1 MSIDDNIRYKK
12 LQYNI
17 NIKAA
22 KISALSSGKIDKY
35 EYITA
40 EEILLSDQGRI
51 IEKPK
56 FIYSPL
62 GSAFEKQ
69 TKTSEEK
76 GKKQIKALEEHGKQL
91 IKSGS
96 EKHSLE
102 LLRQKNFFD
111 ELVNERK
118 LEINKSSEEIDFN
131 NLTYYYTGKNSPKFF
146 VCFKV
151 LCMMI

>member
-1 MSIDDNIRYKK
+1 MSIDDNIRDKK

-62 GSAFEKQ
+62 GSVFEKQ

-76 GKKQIKALEEHGKQL
+76 GTKQIKALEEHGKQL

>member
-1 MSIDDNIRYKK
+1 MSIDDNIRDKK

-17 NIKAA
+17 SIKAA

-69 TKTSEEK
+69 TKTSKEK